1 MGFYAELEFR
11 KSAASETNREWE
23 GKEQR
28 LEGTRESFEAPH
40 NYAYQLF
47 GASPACRSA
56 SDNNSSET
64 GGRASLQRLRAS

>member
-47 GASPACRSA
+47 
-56 SDNNSSET
+56 
-64 GGRASLQRLRAS
+64 